1 MELIELEIPDFDQ
14 LDFQI
19 ALVDM
24 PAIES
29 DWLAFDKVK
38 QQFQIESKDKR
49 IVSGY
54 AMIADLPIFRRDEQR
69 GEYHVVFRKD
79 GIKKIALNFMKNG
92 LTKNANLNHQT
103 GNFAEGVYVFESIL
117 IDSERGT
124 KAPDKFEQEAD
135 GSWFISMKVDNDEI
149 WQQVLDGTFKG
160 FSVEGLFEE
169 SFESQVEKLLTVYK
183 EKIKDGNN
191 K

>member
-1 MELIELEIPDFDQ
+1 MELIELDIPDFDQ

-19 ALVDM
+19 ALVDH

-29 DWLAFDKVK
+29 DWIAFDQVK
-38 QQFQIESKDKR
+38 QKFQIESEDQR

-54 AMIADLPIFRRDEQR
+54 AMIADLPILRRDNQR
-69 GEYHVVFRKD
+69 GEYHVVFRKE

-92 LTKNANLNHQT
+92 LTSNTNADHQT
-103 GNFAEGVYVFESIL
+103 GKFLDGVYVFESIL

-135 GSWFISMKVDNDEI
+135 GSWFISMKIDNEKI
-149 WQQVLDGTFKG
+149 WQQVMNGTFKG
-160 FSVEGLFEE
+160 FSVEGLFQE
-169 SFESQVEKLLTVYK
+169 SFVSQLDSLLK
-183 EKIKDGNN
+183 KFKNQN
-191 K
+191 

>member
-1 MELIELEIPDFDQ
+1 MELIELEIPEGEQ

-19 ALVDM
+19 AFVDA

-29 DWLAFDKVK
+29 DWIAFDKTK

-54 AMIADLPIFRRDEQR
+54 AMIADLPILRRDESK
-69 GEYHVVFRKD
+69 GEYHVVFKKES
-79 GIKKIALNFMKNG
+79 IQKIALNFMRNG
-92 LTKNANLNHQT
+92 LMKNTTLDHTT
-103 GNFAEGVYVFESIL
+103 GSFQNGVYVFESFL
-117 IDSERGT
+117 IDSDRGM
-124 KAPDKFEQEAD
+124 KAPDKFAQEAN
-135 GSWFISMKVDNDEI
+135 GSWFISMKVENDEV
-149 WQQVLDGTFKG
+149 WQSVLNGTFKG

-169 SFESQVEKLLTVYK
+169 SFSNQLETVFNKYYK
-183 EKIKDGNN
+183 NN

>member
-14 LDFQI
+14 LDFQV
-19 ALVDM
+19 ALVEH

-29 DWLAFDKVK
+29 DWIAFDAVK
-38 QQFQIESKDKR
+38 QQFQIENEEQR

-54 AMIADLPIFRRDEQR
+54 AMIADLPILRRDKQR
-69 GEYHVVFRKD
+69 GDFHVVFRKD
-79 GIKKIALNFMKNG
+79 AIKKIALNFMRNG
-92 LTKNANLNHQT
+92 LTRNTNLDHKTGKFAN
-103 GNFAEGVYVFESIL
+103 GVYVFESIL

-149 WQQVLDGTFKG
+149 WEQVKAGTFKG

-169 SFESQVEKLLTVYK
+169 SFMSQVESLFKKYTK
-183 EKIKDGNN
+183 EN
-191 K
+191 